1 MPGPRLLAA
10 RLPVR
15 EGTLR
20 LGDAEI
26 VPSGFRIVVDNGTL
40 WYQPESAA
48 GVSAGTDVQGN
59 FGVEA

>member
-1 MPGPRLLAA
+1 M
-10 RLPVR
+10 R

-26 VPSGFRIVVDNGTL
+26 VPSGFRVVVDNGTL
-40 WYQPESAA
+40 WYQSESAA